1 MICTMCIFSSMWM
14 WLSLYWL
21 KNLPDLRSK
30 WDHLIPY
37 RLSIPPLWH
46 RLAVFGYFPHFI
58 FISSRSSP
66 YCQPAHLF
74 EYLLRNS
81 ASEVKH
87 RKENRPGA
95 SQTQWGEQSGDI
107 RNWQRETAGPP
118 STRHQQN
125 TTSLVSRLILHS
137 PSDIF
142 LTFKQTLRLG
152 VSRYDLDN
160 TRG

>member
-1 MICTMCIFSSMWM
+1 MCIFSSMWM
-14 WLSLYWL
+14 WRIEPLTVLTEE
-21 KNLPDLRSK
+21 PESK

-58 FISSRSSP
+58 FISSRSSQ

-137 PSDIF
+137 LSDIF
-142 LTFKQTLRLG
+142 LNSKQTLRAV
-152 VSRYDLDN
+152 VSRYDQDN